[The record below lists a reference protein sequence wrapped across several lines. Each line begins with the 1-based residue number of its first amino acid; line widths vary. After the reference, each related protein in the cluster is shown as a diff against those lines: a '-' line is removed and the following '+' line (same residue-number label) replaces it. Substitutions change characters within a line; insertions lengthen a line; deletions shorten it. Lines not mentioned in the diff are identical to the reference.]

1 MFPFANRSAVA
12 ARWRTITAGEEATVD
27 VLLEDASDMI
37 RVRWP
42 DIDDRVAA
50 GSVDSK
56 TLVRIVSAMVRR
68 AMMNRGNDGVKQEQ
82 STAGPFSGQV
92 TYSNP
97 DGNLYLTAQDITDLS
112 APTARATMGWL
123 A

>member
-1 MFPFANRSAVA
+1 MFAFATKNDVA
-12 ARWRTITAGEEATVD
+12 ARWRALTVAEETLVD

-50 GSVDSK
+50 GTVDAK
-56 TLVRIVSAMVRR
+56 TLTRIVSAMVRR
-68 AMMNRGNDGVKQEQ
+68 AVMNRSIEGVASQQ
-82 STAGPFSGQV
+82 TTAGPFSQNV
-92 TYSNP
+92 TLSNA
-97 DGNLYLTAQDITDLS
+97 DGNLYLTAQDIADLT
-112 APTARATMGWL
+112 APTPRATMGWL